1 MGSGDGN
8 VVADARREGA
18 VGSPTVRR
26 VTLIPL
32 RNDDLGY
39 ETNCFVC
46 EPSNEE
52 GLRIPFFHDTERNL
66 VTAEFALSNSFSGAP
81 TVVHGG
87 VSLAVLDEAMAW
99 ACIAIGRQWAVT
111 AETTTRFDRAVYVD
125 KPHHVEAEIT
135 DQTDAEI
142 RTTGR
147 IVDLKGRV
155 RAEATATFIVLGE
168 AQIKR
173 AVGEEGEID
182 ASMHL
187 D

>member
-1 MGSGDGN
+1 MS
-8 VVADARREGA
+8 
-18 VGSPTVRR
+18 
-26 VTLIPL
+26 LIPL
-32 RNDDLGY
+32 HNDDLGY

-46 EPSNEE
+46 EQSNAD

-66 VTAEFALSNSFSGAP
+66 VSAEFSLSNTFSGAP

-111 AETTTRFDRAVYVD
+111 SETTTRFDRAVYVD
-125 KPHHVEAEIT
+125 KPHRVEAEIVEQN
-135 DQTDAEI
+135 DIEI
-142 RTTGR
+142 VATAR

-155 RAEATATFIVLGE
+155 RAESRATFTVLGE
-168 AQIKR
+168 AQLKR
-173 AVGEEGEID
+173 VVGEKGDTID
-182 ASMHL
+182 PSMHL